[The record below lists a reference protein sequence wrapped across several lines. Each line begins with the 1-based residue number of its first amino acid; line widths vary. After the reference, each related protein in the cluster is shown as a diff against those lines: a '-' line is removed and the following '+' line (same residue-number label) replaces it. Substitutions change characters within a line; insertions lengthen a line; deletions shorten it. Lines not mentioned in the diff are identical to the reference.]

1 MRVLVGLLLG
11 LAAGYGYGFSDGRQ
25 HSEPIVLRMAKTL
38 RKPSFSAVQR
48 AESLRLDAERK
59 LQKNAGD
66 KLKAAE
72 R

>member
-11 LAAGYGYGFSDGRQ
+11 LAAGYSYGFYDGR
-25 HSEPIVLRMAKTL
+25 HHPEPSVLRMAKTF
-38 RKPSFSAVQR
+38 RKPSISAVQR
-48 AESLRLDAERK
+48 AESLRIDAERK
-59 LQKNAGD
+59 LQKNADD